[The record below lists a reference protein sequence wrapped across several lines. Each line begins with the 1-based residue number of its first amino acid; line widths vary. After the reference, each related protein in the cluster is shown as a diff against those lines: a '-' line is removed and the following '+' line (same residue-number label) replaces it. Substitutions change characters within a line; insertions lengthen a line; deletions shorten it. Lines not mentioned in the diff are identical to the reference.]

1 MSEFSVITKT
11 LSKEIDVWE
20 TAAKEIHRE
29 SELLNRICTNLSI
42 TGSAADSIKES
53 LRKVSKQM
61 EEISK
66 GSTVMKTTLQDIICS
81 YENTEKKILELKLKI
96 EEKKITYW
104 DYFKEGFTD
113 NFFQTLIS
121 VLLET
126 GYYQIA
132 SYINILTALKIGP
145 NTANSFVILNPDI
158 ASSTSKF
165 LRNASKGLLG
175 LGFAIDLFG
184 QIKGGEN
191 TKDAVIKSVAHLGI
205 GVAIGAVLGSII
217 PGPGTVAGAVAG
229 LVVGALVTY
238 GANTLFDYI
247 YDNPQRFIEDVE
259 GIWNKVTN
267 VASNVSNMVGN
278 AVCSTYENLGT
289 VFG

>member
-20 TAAKEIHRE
+20 AAAKEIHRE
-29 SELLNRICTNLSI
+29 SELLNRICTNLSR

-165 LRNASKGLLG
+165 IGNASKGLLG
-175 LGFAIDLFG
+175 LGFAIDLFV

-229 LVVGALVTY
+229 LVVGALVTHSV
-238 GANTLFDYI
+238 NTFFDYI